1 MRNTYKNFYKL
12 KLLTMKRILFFAA
25 LVLGVVSCQKDQ
37 LGLDVDAN
45 GEAAVT
51 VEVALSEAVTRA
63 AAGTSSALGAIDN
76 GVNGVD
82 SEYDIRYTLEVYD
95 NAGKLAKRP
104 DQQYSKEPSTTFALR
119 LIPGRDYR
127 FVVWADFVK
136 KDDHQVAYYNVEDLT
151 NVFITG
157 THNAMNESRDAY
169 TAVQE
174 IKKFG
179 SASKI
184 EMTLTRPF
192 AKLRVVTNDM
202 NEIYS
207 KLSTAKVVY
216 TTPIY
221 TAFNALDE
229 EVAGTPENI
238 LPKEID
244 FTNEAYLYEGEHTA
258 DGKKKGEQ
266 TLFADYLF
274 GTEDGTVMFTLDVT
288 DNSGQEPIPTIVFNT
303 NIPVQR
309 NYLTT
314 IYGPV
319 LTDANNVTVTI
330 DDDFANW
337 NKTTDSPYYQEVWDG
352 TSIREPKYNA
362 ETKTYTIEFPAELAW
377 VADQVNNK
385 GNKFAGKTVKL
396 ASGIDLGNERWTPI
410 GATGKFEGTFDG
422 SELTISNFVIRT
434 EGKAS
439 AGLFANAK
447 YVRNVTVT
455 NVDIESNYKTGAI
468 VSDGLCSRIDNCH
481 VDNARI
487 VVTPW
492 NKDEANNVGGI
503 VGYLSA
509 ETEAWVKD
517 CSVKN
522 STIVAY
528 RKVGGIAGAAN
539 QAAVVT
545 GNTVENVNIY
555 ADMTSEYKEAKAA
568 DAGAI
573 VGYKHTKAT
582 VENNSNTETKVHILV
597 DSVADMTASTNTN
610 ETQFF
615 FLNNGEYTFNED
627 VTVNGSIQ
635 ISGGNEAELTAN
647 QLTLGN
653 AGNYAI
659 IANDDYSVLTIDAKL
674 ISHGGGVAADNN
686 AKIVFNG
693 EGIDTSKYTNSSPAR
708 YNFYASRGGEIVVN
722 SGTFKFNST
731 NNTRRA
737 YVCVEN
743 GGKVIINGGTFGKAS
758 TRSGYTGIRV
768 LDAQSEVIVYGGTFG
783 FDPSEWVAP
792 GYVAKKDGANWVVE
806 ALAKTDNINEAIS
819 NVENGG
825 TIVLEAGEYNM
836 PATGGKDITIVGD
849 KNTVINVGAANMGA
863 GDVTLHGVT
872 IKAGSYKG
880 FQHSGVV
887 TYNNV
892 TVDGQLYCYGE
903 KNIFNNCTF
912 ELDNSYVWA
921 YGSKEVVFEGCTFN
935 TNGKAILVYN
945 EGAGA
950 TKVAVNNCAFN
961 ATAKGYAGTI
971 ANQSCAAIEIDNF
984 QTSGVGAAHNITTS
998 NNTVGENFSGEW
1010 RLKKY
1015 VAGAAVTVNGVAYE
1029 TIALDGKLMTINGN
1043 NVTVLE

>member
-1 MRNTYKNFYKL
+1 MGNTYKNFYKL

-37 LGLDVDAN
+37 FGLDVDAN

-63 AAGTSSALGAIDN
+63 AGGSSALGAIDN
-76 GVNGVD
+76 GVNG
-82 SEYDIRYTLEVYD
+82 EYDIRYTLEVYD

-136 KDDHQVAYYNVEDLT
+136 AGVDPYYNVENLT
-151 NVFITG
+151 NVYITG

-207 KLSTAKVVY
+207 ELSTAKVVY

-221 TAFNALDE
+221 TAFNALDKK
-229 EVAGTPENI
+229 VAGTPENNI
-238 LPKEID
+238 TKEVN
-244 FTNEAYLYEGEHTA
+244 FTNEAYLYEGEPTTE
-258 DGKKKGEQ
+258 GEQ

-274 GTEDGTVMFTLDVT
+274 GTEDGTIKFTLDVT

-330 DDDFANW
+330 DDNFTNW
-337 NKTTDSPYYQEVWDG
+337 ENTTDSPYYQEVWDG
-352 TSIREPKYNA
+352 TSIREPKYDA

-422 SELTISNFVIRT
+422 SNLTISNFVIRT

-468 VSDGLCSRIDNCH
+468 VGDGLCSRIDNCH

-509 ETEAWVKD
+509 ENEAWVKD

-522 STIVAY
+522 SNITAY

-545 GNTVENVNIY
+545 GNAVENVNIY
-555 ADMTSEYKEAKAA
+555 ADMTSEYKEVKPA

-597 DSVADMTASTNTN
+597 DSEEDMTASTNTN

-615 FLNNGEYTFNED
+615 FLNNGEYTFDE

-635 ISGGNEAELTAN
+635 IKGGNEAELTAN
-647 QLTLGN
+647 KLTLGN
-653 AGNYAI
+653 ASNYGI
-659 IANDDYSVLTIDAKL
+659 IANNDDSVLTIDAEL
-674 ISHGGGVAADNN
+674 ISHGGGVAASNG
-686 AKIVFNG
+686 AKLIFNG
-693 EGIDTSKYTNSSPAR
+693 KSVHVDSPSTSGR
-708 YNFYASRGGEIVVN
+708 YNFYASRGGEIEIN
-722 SGTFKFNST
+722 GGTFSWDPYD
-731 NNTRRA
+731 NTQRA
-737 YVCVEN
+737 YVYVTADS
-743 GGKVIINGGTFGKAS
+743 KVVINGGTFGKAS
-758 TRSGYTGIRV
+758 TRSGYKAGIMG
-768 LDAQSEVIVYGGTFG
+768 DGEVIIYGGTFG
-783 FDPSEWVAP
+783 FNPSNWVAP
-792 GYVAKKDGANWVVE
+792 GYVAKKVGENWVVE

-819 NVENGG
+819 SVENGG

-836 PATGGKDITIVGD
+836 PATNGKDITIVGD

-912 ELDNSYVWA
+912 ELNNSYVWA

-950 TKVAVNNCAFN
+950 TKVAVNNCTFN

-1010 RLKKY
+1010 RLKKH
-1015 VAGAAVTVNGVAYE
+1015 VAGAAVTVNGTEY
-1029 TIALDGKLMTINGN
+1029 TQIAIDGKLMTINGN
-1043 NVTVLE
+1043 NVTVL

>member
-1 MRNTYKNFYKL
+1 
-12 KLLTMKRILFFAA
+12 MKRILFFAA

-37 LGLDVDAN
+37 FGLDVDAN

-63 AAGTSSALGAIDN
+63 VAGGSSALGAIDN
-76 GVNGVD
+76 GVNGAD

-184 EMTLTRPF
+184 AMTLTRPF

-229 EVAGTPENI
+229 KVRTEDETKAINVEKT
-238 LPKEID
+238 ID
-244 FTNEAYLYEGEHTA
+244 FTNEAYLYEGEQTA

-274 GTEDGTVMFTLDVT
+274 GTEDGTIKFTLDVT

-330 DDDFANW
+330 DDNFANW
-337 NKTTDSPYYQEVWDG
+337 ENTTDSPYYQEVWDG

-385 GNKFAGKTVKL
+385 GNKFTGKTVKL

-422 SELTISNFVIRT
+422 SNLTISNFVIRT
-434 EGKAS
+434 EGKAA

-468 VSDGLCSRIDNCH
+468 VGDGLCSRIDNCH

-509 ETEAWVKD
+509 ETEAWVKG

-522 STIVAY
+522 SRIVAY

-545 GNTVENVNIY
+545 DNTVENVDIY
-555 ADMTSEYKEAKAA
+555 ADMTSEYKEDKAA

-582 VENNSNTETKVHILV
+582 VNNNTNTETTVNILV
-597 DSVADMTASTNTN
+597 DSVKDMTASTNTN

-635 ISGGNEAELTAN
+635 IKGGNEAELTATK
-647 QLTLGN
+647 LTLGH
-653 AGNYAI
+653 ADHYAI
-659 IANDDYSVLTIDAKL
+659 IANDDYSVLTIDAEL

-693 EGIDTSKYTNSSPAR
+693 KGIDTSKYVNSSPAR

-737 YVCVEN
+737 YVCVEM

-806 ALAKTDNINEAIS
+806 AIPASSDIADAIS
-819 NVENGG
+819 KVEDGG
-825 TIVLEAGEYNM
+825 TIVLADGNYTM
-836 PATGGKDITIVGD
+836 PTTNGKDITIVGD
-849 KNTVINVGAANMGA
+849 KNTIINVGAANMGA

-903 KNIFNNCTF
+903 KNIFNKCTF

-950 TKVAVNNCAFN
+950 TKVAVNNCTFN

-984 QTSGVGAAHNITTS
+984 QTSGVGAAHNITIS

-1015 VAGAAVTVNGVAYE
+1015 VDGAAVTVNGTEY
-1029 TIALDGKLMTINGN
+1029 TQIAIDGKLMTINGN
-1043 NVTVLE
+1043 NVTVL

>member
-63 AAGTSSALGAIDN
+63 VAGTSSALGAIDN
-76 GVNGVD
+76 GVNGAD

-151 NVFITG
+151 NVSIIG

-244 FTNEAYLYEGEHTA
+244 FTNEAYLYEGEHT
-258 DGKKKGEQ
+258 DEGKKKGEQ

-337 NKTTDSPYYQEVWDG
+337 NNTTDSPYYQEVWDG
-352 TSIREPKYNA
+352 TSIREPEYNA

-377 VADQVNNK
+377 VADQVNNQ

-434 EGKAS
+434 EGKAA

-468 VSDGLCSRIDNCH
+468 VGDGLCSRIDNCH

-522 STIVAY
+522 SNITAY

-555 ADMTSEYKEAKAA
+555 ADMTSEYKEDKAA
-568 DAGAI
+568 EAGAI
-573 VGYKHTKAT
+573 VGYKHPKAT
-582 VENNSNTETKVHILV
+582 VENNTNTKTTVNILV
-597 DSVADMTASTNTN
+597 DSEVDMTKSITD

-615 FLNNGEYTFNED
+615 FLNNGEYTFGE

-635 ISGGNEAELTAN
+635 IKGGNEAELTATK
-647 QLTLGN
+647 LTLGH
-653 AGNYAI
+653 ADHYAI
-659 IANDDYSVLTIDAKL
+659 IANDDYSVLTIDAEL

-693 EGIDTSKYTNSSPAR
+693 KGIDTSKYVNSSPAR

-792 GYVAKKDGANWVVE
+792 GYVAKKNGANWVVE

-950 TKVAVNNCAFN
+950 TKVAVNNCTFN

-971 ANQSCAAIEIDNF
+971 SNQSCAAIEIDNF

-1015 VAGAAVTVNGVAYE
+1015 VAGAAVTVNGAEY
-1029 TIALDGKLMTINGN
+1029 TQIAIDGKKMTIDGM
-1043 NVTVLE
+1043 NVTVIE